1 MADIYENTPFK
12 SLPEERQ
19 EMIKDLIN
27 SSCENVSKMN
37 PEQKESMLSIC
48 YQTLEPEFREIDVKE
63 FNCNSY
69 SEFICQM
76 ILAAAAVDKNFV
88 LEEEEAVAEFMKTIG
103 LIGQPFEGDIAKI
116 EKIDFDLVKLSSKLK
131 PGSRGMFM
139 TFVLLI
145 FLCDEELAYDEYKTM
160 INIMAP

>member
-1 MADIYENTPFK
+1 
-12 SLPEERQ
+12 
-19 EMIKDLIN
+19 
-27 SSCENVSKMN
+27 
-37 PEQKESMLSIC
+37 
-48 YQTLEPEFREIDVKE
+48 
-63 FNCNSY
+63 
-69 SEFICQM
+69 
-76 ILAAAAVDKNFV
+76 
-88 LEEEEAVAEFMKTIG
+88 MKTIG